1 MKEVEILSAILLI
14 LTGAMVVESG
24 YGFISIIL
32 GFVLL
37 GAGAFLYLFAVDTLE
52 EPSSRPDKNKEEHH
66 PLDYL

>member
-52 EPSSRPDKNKEEHH
+52 KSSPRPDKKKEEHH

>member
-52 EPSSRPDKNKEEHH
+52 ESSSRPDKKKEEHH